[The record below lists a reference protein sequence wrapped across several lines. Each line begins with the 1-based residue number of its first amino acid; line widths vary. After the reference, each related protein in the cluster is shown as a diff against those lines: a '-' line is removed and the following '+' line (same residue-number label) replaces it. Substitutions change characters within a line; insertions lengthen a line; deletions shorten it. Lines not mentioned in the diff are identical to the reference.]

1 MFKILDLSMNYVQ
14 LSMIRRYFYMPEDNI
29 EGENPTKANHFYRPE
44 DRETWGR
51 RTLLTQTSK
60 KI

>member
-1 MFKILDLSMNYVQ
+1 MNYVQ

-44 DRETWGR
+44 DRET
-51 RTLLTQTSK
+51 
-60 KI
+60 